1 MQLKQMVYHQIHGKG
16 RIERLYNN
24 ATIALVDFNGTM
36 KRCEVALL
44 GTSKDTLTRSEILT
58 LIKMVEGETCNGSTN
73 HSEGG
78 RIALNELKKR
88 L

>member
-1 MQLKQMVYHQIHGKG
+1 MELKQTVYHQIHGKG
-16 RIERLYNN
+16 RVERLYYSG
-24 ATIALVDFNGTM
+24 AIALVDFNGTM

-44 GTSKDTLTRSEILT
+44 GTTKETLTKHEILT
-58 LIKMVEGETCNGSTN
+58 LIKMVEGETCNGSTD